1 MHRGGGG
8 GIIKISY
15 YGCVGRGGGVFLGHS
30 FLIIKWTWEFFS
42 KKFAI
47 WPPSPTLQLRIKEYP
62 NVRRLFEAWR
72 LLEEMRYFF
81 QVNILW
87 SLKSNALI

>member
-1 MHRGGGG
+1 MG
-8 GIIKISY
+8 
-15 YGCVGRGGGVFLGHS
+15 VVGGVFLGHS
-30 FLIIKWTWEFFS
+30 FLIIKWTWEFFP

-62 NVRRLFEAWR
+62 TVRRLFEAWR

-87 SLKSNALI
+87 SLKSNVLI